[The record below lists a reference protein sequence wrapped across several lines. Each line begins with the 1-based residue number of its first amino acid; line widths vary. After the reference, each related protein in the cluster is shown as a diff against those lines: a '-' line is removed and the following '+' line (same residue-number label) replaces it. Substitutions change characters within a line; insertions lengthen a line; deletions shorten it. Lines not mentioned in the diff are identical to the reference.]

1 MITMSNK
8 IITKKEIELKQKN
21 DKLNMY
27 ILKLERK
34 IIDLEMKLDP
44 DFQPDVRIF

>member
-1 MITMSNK
+1 MQNK
-8 IITKKEIELKQKN
+8 IITKKEIELKEKN

-27 ILKLERK
+27 ILKLEKK
-34 IIDLEMKLDP
+34 IIDLKMELDS

>member
-34 IIDLEMKLDP
+34 IIDLEMKLDS

>member
-1 MITMSNK
+1 MSNK
-8 IITKKEIELKQKN
+8 IITKKEIQLKEKN

-34 IIDLEMKLDP
+34 IIDLKMELDP
-44 DFQPDVRIF
+44 NFEPDVRMF

>member
-1 MITMSNK
+1 MSNE

-44 DFQPDVRIF
+44 DFQRDVRIF

>member
-1 MITMSNK
+1 MSNK
-8 IITKKEIELKQKN
+8 IITKKEIELKEKN
-21 DKLNMY
+21 DKLRMY

-34 IIDLEMKLDP
+34 IIDLKMELDP